1 MAGDQGDKTE
11 KASPRQK
18 QKARER
24 GDIFQSREL
33 TGALG
38 MAAGVL
44 AMGMMTERFAIGWR
58 AAYIQVLDLA
68 IHRDM
73 SLHDGAVV
81 NDVARAGLL
90 HVAFPFSIV
99 LAAILAIALLVGI
112 VQSGGLRFHGEPMQ
126 LKFDRLSPA
135 TNVKNVFSLRASAR
149 MFKSLIPAALV
160 MVLGAD
166 ILQHTV
172 LSLPVLS
179 LEQLPLLFESQ
190 YRLLLVTS
198 GILLCWSAL
207 DYLVEWRSWE
217 QRLRMSREDMRQEYK
232 EMEGSPQTRSRVRSI
247 QRQMRRR
254 KLQADVSRASVVI
267 TNPTHYAVALEFN
280 FETLQAPKVLAKG
293 RNLMAERIKDEARWA
308 GVPIIE
314 NPPLARSLYRSVEP
328 GQSIPHDLYAA
339 VAAILA
345 FLYRQRVEEK
355 MRTSSREQKK
365 SRETR
370 RSRRT
375 YTTPP
380 LRLGSGIEKTSETG
394 TDFGTTDAPD
404 SSTDPAATNSAENDP
419 SKLSPSTEG
428 PAGEVP
434 GEGV

>member
-1 MAGDQGDKTE
+1 MVH
-11 KASPRQK
+11 
-18 QKARER
+18 
-24 GDIFQSREL
+24 SREL
-33 TGALG
+33 TSAIG
-38 MAAGVL
+38 MGAGVL
-44 AMGMMTERFAIGWR
+44 AVGAMTEHFAVGWR
-58 AAYIQVLDLA
+58 TAYVQALNLGV
-68 IHRDM
+68 HRDL

-81 NDVARAGLL
+81 NDIVRATVL
-90 HVAFPFSIV
+90 HTALPVVIV
-99 LAAILAIALLVGI
+99 LAAILVITIGVGMA
-112 VQSGGLRFHGEPMQ
+112 QSGGLQFHGESMQ
-126 LKFDRLSPA
+126 LNFDRLSPA
-135 TNVKNVFSLRASAR
+135 SNVKNVFSLRASAR
-149 MFKSLIPAALV
+149 LFKSLVPATLV

-190 YRLLLVTS
+190 YKLLLATS

-207 DYLVEWRSWE
+207 DYVVEWRSWE
-217 QRLRMSREDMRQEYK
+217 QRLRMSKEDMRQEYK
-232 EMEGSPQTRSRVRSI
+232 EMEGNPQIRSRIRSI

-254 KLQADVSRASVVI
+254 KLQADVSKASVVI

-345 FLYRQRVEEK
+345 FLYRQRVEEN
-355 MRTSSREQKK
+355 MRATSGTQ
-365 SRETR
+365 R
-370 RSRRT
+370 RSQEQPHGRHAYEAPR
-375 YTTPP
+375 
-380 LRLGSGIEKTSETG
+380 LRLGPGIEKSKETKS
-394 TDFGTTDAPD
+394 DFGTTDAST
-404 SSTDPAATNSAENDP
+404 SSTDTTMTDSAEHDS
-419 SKLSPSTEG
+419 SKENSSTEG
-428 PAGEVP
+428 PAVEGP
-434 GEGV
+434 GDGV

>member
-11 KASPRQK
+11 KASQRQK

-33 TGALG
+33 TGGLG
-38 MAAGVL
+38 MAAGIL
-44 AMGMMTERFAIGWR
+44 AMGIMTERFAIGWQ
-58 AAYIQVLDLA
+58 AGYVQVLDLA

-81 NDVARAGLL
+81 NDVARASLM
-90 HVAFPFSIV
+90 HVVVPFAVV
-99 LAAILAIALLVGI
+99 LASILVVTLIVGI
-112 VQSGGLRFHGEPMQ
+112 AQTGGLRFHGESMQ
-126 LKFDRLSPA
+126 LKFERLSPA
-135 TNVKNVFSLRASAR
+135 TNLKNVFSLRSFAR
-149 MFKSLIPAALV
+149 MLKSLIPAALV

-166 ILQHTV
+166 ILKHTV

-190 YRLLLVTS
+190 YRLLLATS
-198 GILLCWSAL
+198 GILFCWSAL

-217 QRLRMSREDMRQEYK
+217 QRLRMSKEDMRQEYK

-254 KLQADVSRASVVI
+254 RLQADVSRASIVI

-355 MRTSSREQKK
+355 MRASSREQKK
-365 SRETR
+365 SREPHRPR
-370 RSRRT
+370 RA
-375 YTTPP
+375 YTAPP

-404 SSTDPAATNSAENDP
+404 SSKDPAAANSAENDP
-419 SKLSPSTEG
+419 SKLGPSTEG
-428 PAGEVP
+428 PAGEGP